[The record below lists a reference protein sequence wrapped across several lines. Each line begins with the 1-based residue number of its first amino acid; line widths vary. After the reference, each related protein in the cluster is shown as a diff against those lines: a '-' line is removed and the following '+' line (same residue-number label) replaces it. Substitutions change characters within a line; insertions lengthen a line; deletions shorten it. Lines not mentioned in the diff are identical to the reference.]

1 MLSQVPNSELGLA
14 ANKTNQIL
22 LLRATMF
29 KLEKQTIKQTT
40 NQPEGFQQVKVSMY
54 RIRGWGDGV

>member
-40 NQPEGFQQVKVSMY
+40 NQLEGFQQVKVSMY
-54 RIRGWGDGV
+54 RIRG

>member
-22 LLRATMF
+22 LLRATML
-29 KLEKQTIKQTT
+29 KLEKQTVKQTNKLT
-40 NQPEGFQQVKVSMY
+40 RMIPASK
-54 RIRGWGDGV
+54 GVNVQN